1 MYHGNKIISREIR
14 PSLPLRLERRYPF
27 KDMATLFDMTPL
39 PPDTSGLKLN
49 DAQRRAI
56 THGDGPLLVIAGAG
70 TGKTRV
76 ITERIRHLLDSDA
89 SLLGENILGL
99 TFTKKAAAEMKSR
112 VVKATGERGRAVVLA
127 TFHSFCETILK
138 EVDPNRLALEGV
150 DHWILL
156 RRNLGRLK
164 LEKFRRLAEPGQFLS
179 DFTSFFSRCQ
189 DELVSSEEYER
200 FAKSL
205 AEELETEKEGLDED
219 TYKERLEN
227 VALQEEIAR
236 AYRGS
241 EELLREKR
249 AVALNGLISETVA
262 LLKSDS
268 VRRKDL
274 QGRYKHIL
282 VDEFQDTNIAQ
293 LELLELL
300 SGDRRNIVVVGDN
313 DQAIYRFRGASF
325 ASFKLFLKNFA
336 NWEEGQDST
345 PFRVSLTENYR
356 STPNILRVATQ
367 VIGQNE
373 VSPEFP
379 KKILQPIRGEGE
391 RIRIVEL
398 ETAEEEA
405 AWIADELQRLHGAG
419 RKWRDFAVLY
429 RQHAH
434 RDYLVQELSQRKVP
448 FVITKLSI
456 LEHPLVRDVLAYL
469 RLIAQPHDDI
479 ACARVLSAPAW
490 HLSPE
495 ELVRRTERARRKR
508 GTALYDVLQ
517 SPQSELPFDDS
528 HAALASLL
536 DFLKEQR
543 KELKRHTAREIL
555 GELTEWLEVA
565 QRTGRQERKYVNQLV
580 QFVKNWEPK
589 SETGNLPEFLEYLD
603 YFEQAGGTL
612 SLEDDAPGDAVQLM
626 TVHGAKGLEFPHVF
640 LLRLNSGAFP
650 ARNRSPL
657 FEFPDRLMKEELPE
671 GDFHIQE
678 ERRLFYVAVTRAEER
693 LTITTVA
700 DKKGKVPIFVE
711 DIVMNPA
718 LKRRDV
724 LQTTPKKKPVKAD
737 GLLEPQNE
745 EAELFP
751 AKEDPP
757 KIFAEIAK
765 WAEQYHPPLGEP
777 LKLSSSAIENYRK
790 CPQQYAFSYLWSLKE
805 GPRAMLSFGSVVH
818 TTIKRFMD
826 QVKKGVQLPFEE
838 VQRIFET
845 EWSSAGYE
853 DEYQE
858 QEYKKDGLEQ
868 LKVFHAAILL
878 EPPAILEQEKA
889 FELPLANDVI
899 LTGRMDQVNS
909 LGRNDVEI
917 VDYKTGKPKKDSDAR
932 KDLQLSIYALAAKE
946 IFEWNPVRLIFH
958 YLQNNQRQETTR
970 DAKQLADAE
979 SIVQEAAADI
989 RAGTFPVKP
998 GFACRGC
1005 AYKLICPEH
1014 EVALGR
1020 RK

>member
-1 MYHGNKIISREIR
+1 
-14 PSLPLRLERRYPF
+14 
-27 KDMATLFDMTPL
+27 MATLFDMTPL
-39 PPDTSGLKLN
+39 PPETSRLKLN

-76 ITERIRHLLDSDA
+76 ITERIRHLLESDT
-89 SLLGENILGL
+89 SLLGESILGL
-99 TFTKKAAAEMKSR
+99 TFTKKAAGEMKGR
-112 VVKATGERGRAVVLA
+112 VVKATGERGEDVVLA

-200 FAKSL
+200 FAEL
-205 AEELETEKEGLDED
+205 LGEELEAEKNGLDED
-219 TYKERLEN
+219 AYQERFEN
-227 VALQEEIAR
+227 VALQKEIAR
-236 AYRGS
+236 AYRAS
-241 EELLREKR
+241 EGLLREKR

-262 LLKSDS
+262 LLKSDTA
-268 VRRKDL
+268 RRRQL
-274 QGRYKHIL
+274 QERYKHIL

-300 SGDRRNIVVVGDN
+300 SGDRRNIMVVGDN

-325 ASFKLFLKNFA
+325 GSFTLFLKNFA
-336 NWEEGQDST
+336 GWEEGQDST
-345 PFRVSLTENYR
+345 PYRVSLTENYR

-373 VSPEFP
+373 TSPEFP
-379 KKILQPIRGEGE
+379 KKILQSSRGEGKK
-391 RIRIVEL
+391 IRIVEL
-398 ETAEEEA
+398 QTAEEEA
-405 AWIADELQRLHGAG
+405 AWVVDELQRLRGAG
-419 RKWRDFAVLY
+419 RKWEDFAVLY

-434 RDYLVQELSQRKVP
+434 RDHLVQELSQRKVP

-469 RLIAQPHDDI
+469 QLIATPYDDI

-490 HLSPE
+490 CLSPE
-495 ELVRRTERARRKR
+495 DLVRLTERARKKR

-517 SPQSELPFDDS
+517 APQSELPFDAS
-528 HAALASLL
+528 YAALGTLL
-536 DFLKEQR
+536 EFLKEQR
-543 KELKRHTAREIL
+543 KTLKRRTAREIL

-565 QRTGRQERKYVNQLV
+565 QRTGTHERKYVNRLV
-580 QFVKNWEPK
+580 QFVKDWEPK
-589 SETGNLPEFLEYLD
+589 SEGRSLPEFLEYLD

-626 TVHGAKGLEFPHVF
+626 TVNGAKGLEFPHVF
-640 LLRLNSGAFP
+640 LLRVNSGAFP

-678 ERRLFYVAVTRAEER
+678 ERRLFYVAVTRAEEG
-693 LTITTVA
+693 LTITTVT
-700 DKKGKVPIFVE
+700 DKKGKVPVFIE
-711 DIVMNPA
+711 DIVMDPEI
-718 LKRRDV
+718 KRRDV
-724 LQTTPKKKPVKAD
+724 LQTAPKQKPVNAK
-737 GLLEPQNE
+737 GLPEPPAK

-751 AKEDPP
+751 AKGEPP
-757 KIFAEIAK
+757 KIFARIAK
-765 WAEQYHPPLGEP
+765 WAEQYHPPPGEP
-777 LKLSSSAIENYRK
+777 LKLSSSAVENYRK

-826 QVKKGVQLPFEE
+826 QMKKGVKLPFDE
-838 VQRIFET
+838 VQRIYET
-845 EWSSAGYE
+845 EWSNAGYE

-868 LKVFHAAILL
+868 LKVFHAGILKNA
-878 EPPAILEQEKA
+878 PAILEQEKG

-917 VDYKTGKPKKDSDAR
+917 VDYKTGKPKKDVDAR

-946 IFEWNPVRLIFH
+946 IFEWNPVRLVFH

-970 DAKQLADAE
+970 DSKQLADAE
-979 SIVQEAAADI
+979 NIVLETAANI
-989 RAGTFPVKP
+989 RAGAFPVKP

-1005 AYKLICPEH
+1005 AYKLICPEY

-1020 RK
+1020 RE